1 MDFIFKSLYLWA
13 CLVVGA
19 CTGFDMDK
27 VSQLTAE
34 IKSMLE
40 QHPDIDHTQ
49 TIIVNFNRF
58 ADSALECF
66 IYCFTKTTVWTEYH
80 QVKEAI
86 LLQIG
91 EIIARH
97 GAEMAFPSHSVYFET
112 PLQVEDGCDG

>member
-1 MDFIFKSLYLWA
+1 
-13 CLVVGA
+13 
-19 CTGFDMDK
+19 MDK
-27 VSQLTAE
+27 VPQLTSE
-34 IKSMLE
+34 IKAMLE
-40 QHPDIDHTQ
+40 NHPDIDNTQ

-80 QVKEAI
+80 QVKETV

-97 GAEMAFPSHSVYFET
+97 GAEMAFPSQSLYFENS
-112 PLQVEDGCDG
+112 LQIESNKA